1 MLKFVTFLTL
11 LMAVSGLPARRDAV
25 EDLKKR
31 AQLAAPILGELR
43 RVKDPSAKLSL
54 TMSP

>member
-11 LMAVSGLPARRDAV
+11 LAVVSGLPARRDAV

-43 RVKDPSAKLSL
+43 RVDDPSA
-54 TMSP
+54 